1 MSEVFVR
8 EKRVRFHHCDP
19 AGIVFYP
26 QYFVLFH
33 ELMEDWF
40 REGLGL
46 DYAEFVGGGHGL
58 PTVRVDCEFLA
69 PNPMGDTIAF
79 ELAVERLGNSSLT
92 LRIVGRARGID
103 CVRAKVVAVH
113 SHLRPLKAVAI
124 PGALR
129 LAMQRFVADMPT
141 RENLPSR
148 GIDKS

>member
-46 DYAEFVGGGHGL
+46 DYTAFVAGGHGL
-58 PTVRVDCEFLA
+58 PTVKVECEFLA
-69 PNPMGDTIAF
+69 SNPLGDVIAF
-79 ELAVERLGNSSLT
+79 ELAIEQLGNSSLT
-92 LRIVGRARGID
+92 LRIVGRARGTD
-103 CVRAKVVAVH
+103 CLRA
-113 SHLRPLKAVAI
+113 
-124 PGALR
+124 
-129 LAMQRFVADMPT
+129 
-141 RENLPSR
+141 
-148 GIDKS
+148 

>member
-46 DYAEFVGGGHGL
+46 AHLHG
-58 PTVRVDCEFLA
+58 
-69 PNPMGDTIAF
+69 
-79 ELAVERLGNSSLT
+79 
-92 LRIVGRARGID
+92 AR
-103 CVRAKVVAVH
+103 RVVAEG
-113 SHLRPLKAVAI
+113 LE
-124 PGALR
+124 G
-129 LAMQRFVADMPT
+129 LATEHQIRVLVISGQGEKSMI
-141 RENLPSR
+141 E
-148 GIDKS
+148 IDKDTTVATC